1 MYRTISSPSR
11 KWIFVPALIAIGV
24 IAVLVI
30 ASVDFYRAPPALGYY
45 PWYGWFPFGWFF
57 FIPVIFVIFFAFRWF
72 LWGGWGWGHGWY
84 YRQYSDPAMETL
96 KQRFARGEI
105 TKEQFE
111 QMAKDLEQH

>member
-1 MYRTISSPSR
+1 MYQENSNLSR
-11 KWIFVPALIAIGV
+11 KWIFAPALIAIGA
-24 IAVLVI
+24 IAVVAV
-30 ASVDFYRAPPALGYY
+30 ASIYFYHSSPPAYF

-57 FIPVIFVIFFAFRWF
+57 FIPVIFLVFFAFRWF